1 MLFGQNILWKR
12 SGSSLNKE
20 WKKKFVTLSN
30 SGTLSY
36 HSSANVRTVLAGQLA
51 FRSSSDRCLFG
62 CFQDYTQNIH
72 GKEMDLLRVTVKVP
86 GKRPPRAVAPAG
98 PSPVPTGSGP
108 GINGLTDGAGAGAG
122 PVRCSDVCRV
132 TAVAPPLTGSI
143 PAVPPAAPQACLATP
158 SAVDERPG
166 AERALQR
173 CPSSLSTKAQS
184 VGTLTPGSA
193 ALKLR
198 PELWIT
204 SFSPPHRQMPWK
216 GRPVLS
222 PGRTQAIPPP

>member
-1 MLFGQNILWKR
+1 
-12 SGSSLNKE
+12 
-20 WKKKFVTLSN
+20 
-30 SGTLSY
+30 
-36 HSSANVRTVLAGQLA
+36 
-51 FRSSSDRCLFG
+51 
-62 CFQDYTQNIH
+62 
-72 GKEMDLLRVTVKVP
+72 MDLLRVTVKVP

-108 GINGLTDGAGAGAG
+108 GVNGLIDGTGAGAG
-122 PVRCSDVCRV
+122 PVRCSDVYRV
-132 TAVAPPLTGSI
+132 TTVVPPLTGSI
-143 PAVPPAAPQACLATP
+143 PPISPAASQACLATP

-198 PELWIT
+198 PEICII
-204 SFSPPHRQMPWK
+204 S
-216 GRPVLS
+216 LS
-222 PGRTQAIPPP
+222 PSIRCPGRGSQRFLREGLRPFLPYERQKEEQEEEEHEPER